1 MPFMDTPTIT
11 ALITVLYLLIVYYG
25 PKVMR
30 DKQPFQLKN
39 VLHIYN
45 LTTCLLSGYL
55 VYEVFFF
62 NYIIVSF
69 RRYNCRFFI
78 IKSI

>member
-1 MPFMDTPTIT
+1 MPFMDTPTTT

-25 PKVMR
+25 PRVMR

-55 VYEVFFF
+55 FYEVIF
-62 NYIIVSF
+62 I
-69 RRYNCRFFI
+69 FFI
-78 IKSI
+78 FF